1 MFIKY
6 FNILLLQMISVWEQK
21 RLRKSGEIYY
31 KNILT
36 NESKF
41 DLPSHINGK
50 WKKLKDTSNNTFL
63 MYIPNLDRHSMIF
76 KAGEDSFNYDNMT
89 LELYNQQNPDYQLET
104 LPPTNSYLL
113 KEWMDRPFR
122 TSDQLRAF
130 WVFRKYNRELVND
143 WHWTRIMRHMN
154 QRLLLSY
161 TDLDNFYIDFYINLR
176 LNGGNLSDSMHFLS
190 QPVPPFLPTDTN
202 ERQQFLSETSRSSQ
216 QLLAYWIYKNYNPE
230 MTEAWPQLM
239 EILNE
244 RGVNSYNELDQF
256 YENSDDLQNNAPRF
270 FARAA
275 MYWLRDA

>member
-1 MFIKY
+1 MF
-6 FNILLLQMISVWEQK
+6 
-21 RLRKSGEIYY
+21 G
-31 KNILT
+31 
-36 NESKF
+36 
-41 DLPSHINGK
+41 
-50 WKKLKDTSNNTFL
+50 
-63 MYIPNLDRHSMIF
+63 
-76 KAGEDSFNYDNMT
+76 
-89 LELYNQQNPDYQLET
+89 
-104 LPPTNSYLL
+104 
-113 KEWMDRPFR
+113 
-122 TSDQLRAF
+122 
-130 WVFRKYNRELVND
+130 VFRKYNRELVHD

-190 QPVPPFLPTDTN
+190 QPVPPFLPTDAN
-202 ERQQFLSETSRSSQ
+202 KRQQFLSETSRSSQ

-239 EILNE
+239 EILNA

-275 MYWLRDA
+275 RFW